1 MSEETSIGTVLD
13 AVKELTKQ
21 VASLTEEVQKL
32 KEEWSKWRK
41 AGKF

>member
-1 MSEETSIGTVLD
+1 MEAT
-13 AVKELTKQ
+13 KELTKA
-21 VASLTEEVQKL
+21 VTELAQHVSDL